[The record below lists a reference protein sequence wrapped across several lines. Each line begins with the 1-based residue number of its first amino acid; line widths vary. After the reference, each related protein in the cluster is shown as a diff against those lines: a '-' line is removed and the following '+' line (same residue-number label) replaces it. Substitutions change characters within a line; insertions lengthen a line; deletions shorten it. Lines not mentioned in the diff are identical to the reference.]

1 MTTEYT
7 ENFNQLK
14 QIFPNVEDDVIAD
27 VLYSQAGNVRSSC
40 DVLIQI
46 NDPNYKPSRDEADRL
61 KEIEEDEALARRLAE
76 SELHN
81 ANQQHRQQ
89 WQQQQRQMAR
99 RYPAGY
105 PSHNLRV
112 VPPPVNRRAS
122 GSAPVSPAGTQGKKS
137 KLRDI
142 FRFKRSRSGS
152 HGDTPANAIGGY
164 PRVSESEPPA
174 QPARPQTLE
183 SDFSD
188 SSESASRREENGR
201 PPSRGSRRSET
212 CVDPQPRQQQP
223 QPQSQQQQQHQQ
235 QKQPGNDV
243 FGLFDDTNLA
253 SYVPLSPSKKEK
265 ALSNKQDQ
273 LNAANDA
280 PSSLVDLDHPF
291 DVNPL
296 LHSSGPASPTGPA
309 APNGSAHHAQAVSS
323 GSPPLSPTTNPF
335 AVAASAS
342 PYPSQD
348 ASPYPP
354 QDANPYPP
362 QDTNPFRN
370 RLAE

>member
-46 NDPNYKPSRDEADRL
+46 NDPNYKPSSDEANRL
-61 KEIEEDEALARRLAE
+61 KEIEEDEALARHLAE

-81 ANQQHRQQ
+81 ANQQRRQQ

-112 VPPPVNRRAS
+112 VPPVSRRAS
-122 GSAPVSPAGTQGKKS
+122 GSAPVSPAGTQGKKT

-152 HGDTPANAIGGY
+152 HGDTPVNAIGGHS
-164 PRVSESEPPA
+164 RGSESEPPV
-174 QPARPQTLE
+174 QPVRPQTLE

-188 SSESASRREENGR
+188 SS
-201 PPSRGSRRSET
+201 
-212 CVDPQPRQQQP
+212 
-223 QPQSQQQQQHQQ
+223 
-235 QKQPGNDV
+235 
-243 FGLFDDTNLA
+243 
-253 SYVPLSPSKKEK
+253 
-265 ALSNKQDQ
+265 
-273 LNAANDA
+273 
-280 PSSLVDLDHPF
+280 
-291 DVNPL
+291 
-296 LHSSGPASPTGPA
+296 
-309 APNGSAHHAQAVSS
+309 
-323 GSPPLSPTTNPF
+323 
-335 AVAASAS
+335 
-342 PYPSQD
+342 
-348 ASPYPP
+348 
-354 QDANPYPP
+354 
-362 QDTNPFRN
+362 
-370 RLAE
+370 

>member
-61 KEIEEDEALARRLAE
+61 KEIEEDEALARHLAE
-76 SELHN
+76 SELHH

-89 WQQQQRQMAR
+89 QWQQQRQMAR

-112 VPPPVNRRAS
+112 MPPPVNRRAS
-122 GSAPVSPAGTQGKKS
+122 GSAPVSPAATQGKKS

-152 HGDTPANAIGGY
+152 HGDTPANAIGGGNS
-164 PRVSESEPPA
+164 RVSESEPPA
-174 QPARPQTLE
+174 MQPVRPQTLE

-188 SSESASRREENGR
+188 DDDDEGSASRRRGSDR
-201 PPSRGSRRSET
+201 PQSRSSRRSQT
-212 CVDPQPRQQQP
+212 CVDSLQAEAAAQP
-223 QPQSQQQQQHQQ
+223 Q
-235 QKQPGNDV
+235 QPGNDV

-253 SYVPLSPSKKEK
+253 SYTPLSPSKKEK
-265 ALSNKQDQ
+265 VAVARQDQ
-273 LNAANDA
+273 VDAAVVPADNA

-296 LHSSGPASPTGPA
+296 LHSSGPATPAGPTAHNGQAALNGPA
-309 APNGSAHHAQAVSS
+309 ALNGSAHNI
-323 GSPPLSPTTNPF
+323 SPPLSPTTNPF
-335 AVAASAS
+335 AAASAVNP
-342 PYPSQD
+342 PYPQ
-348 ASPYPP
+348 
-354 QDANPYPP
+354 

-370 RLAE
+370 RLAD

>member
-46 NDPNYKPSRDEADRL
+46 NDPNYKPSSDEANRL
-61 KEIEEDEALARRLAE
+61 KEIEEDEALARHLAE

-81 ANQQHRQQ
+81 ANQQRRQQ

-112 VPPPVNRRAS
+112 VPPVSRRAS
-122 GSAPVSPAGTQGKKS
+122 GSAPVSPAGTQGKKT

-152 HGDTPANAIGGY
+152 HGDTPVNAIGGHS
-164 PRVSESEPPA
+164 RGSESEPPV
-174 QPARPQTLE
+174 QPVRPQTLE

-188 SSESASRREENGR
+188 SSESVSRRRENGR
-201 PPSRGSRRSET
+201 PQSRESRRSQT
-212 CVDPQPRQQQP
+212 CVDSQPQSQP
-223 QPQSQQQQQHQQ
+223 QPQQQQQQQQ
-235 QKQPGNDV
+235 QQLGNDV
-243 FGLFDDTNLA
+243 FGLFDNTNLA
-253 SYVPLSPSKKEK
+253 SYAPLSPSKKER
-265 ALSNKQDQ
+265 ALPNKQDQ
-273 LNAANDA
+273 LNVVNDA

-296 LHSSGPASPTGPA
+296 LHSSGPATPTGPTA
-309 APNGSAHHAQAVSS
+309 HNSSAPLNGSVHA
-323 GSPPLSPTTNPF
+323 SPRLSPTTNPF
-335 AVAASAS
+335 ASSAA
-342 PYPSQD
+342 
-348 ASPYPP
+348 
-354 QDANPYPP
+354 ANPYAP